1 MAKKIVAAIIAAA
14 MLLATV
20 GCGQQQAYE
29 TRIGQSLCHLAGK
42 C

>member
-1 MAKKIVAAIIAAA
+1 MAKKIVAAVLAVA
-14 MLLATV
+14 LLMATV

-29 TRIGQSLCHLAGK
+29 AKIGQSLCQLAGK